1 MGQWRGGRD
10 SRLSR
15 VRGVPWR
22 AAARHLRARTSRGVD
37 AGSLVARQRSERAGR
52 SRTVGPPDR
61 RSGSTRHRSRLEHR
75 RWRRRTHPS
84 HRFSHLRPALSFDVG
99 PVDRVVLA
107 GWSLGASAALDLV
120 CHPELVGGWRP
131 GAVVAISGG
140 FDRSPFTHDAIADEW
155 RRSSGAPSTV
165 DPSIPLLLVH
175 GSSDEIVPPER
186 SVVTFARLLEEG
198 WRVTH
203 REVTTDHAGAI
214 GTVFDPA
221 RQRCA
226 PTTDPGRQ
234 DVLTT
239 VAQLIAD
246 LALEG

>member
-1 MGQWRGGRD
+1 MGGTVVCRKSVAYHGEQLLDIYEPEHPEGSTPVLLWHGSGANERD
-10 SRLSR
+10 VLEPLARR
-15 VRGVPWR
+15 I
-22 AAARHLRARTSRGVD
+22 AAAGVRVIVPDWSSDDDADGRIHLTASLTFVRH
-37 AGSLVARQRSERAGR
+37 SLSN
-52 SRTVGPPDR
+52 
-61 RSGSTRHRSRLEHR
+61 
-75 RWRRRTHPS
+75 
-84 HRFSHLRPALSFDVG
+84 VG

-131 GAVVAISGG
+131 SAVVAISGG
-140 FDRSPFTHDAIADEW
+140 FNRSPFTHDDMQDEW

-186 SVVTFARLLEEG
+186 SVVTFARLLEDG
-198 WRVTH
+198 WSVTL

-221 RQRCA
+221 RHRCV
-226 PTTDPGRQ
+226 PTTDPGRR

-239 VAQLIAD
+239 VAELIAD